1 VGSTT
6 TYTNPLEQGS
16 ATEGLMSMSRRTLLL
31 AALLLLSSLAI
42 APVSAQQSPF
52 PGVEI
57 TCVNDDDEHMLFLN
71 PDSSGAQATAT
82 CTVENVS
89 PYNEEVEF
97 DYDGDGLT
105 MVGPETM
112 SLNAGDEETIQ
123 IQLSSNSLAST
134 IYNMTVTVEI
144 TSVQGIEPPDFF
156 AMFLPS
162 DESNIVAQVAEFV
175 DLSASLQPNTLILS
189 SDLMQ
194 DMSVSL
200 LISNDGNV
208 DDSIDVSIQ
217 DLPMLD
223 QRNIGWNLTNS
234 GQDNTIESAGG
245 SATYTLRFTPNPSMD
260 DESFSISIRVKS
272 EFSNSDSVY
281 ITLTINTTAPE
292 ESLLDLTAMN
302 IPAWAY
308 IAAGTLAVLFIFA
321 IILSIT
327 KRVKSAS
334 QVHLDAMDD
343 DEDDDFELAN
353 LTAAIAGTL
362 GDGDDDLDDFEFEDF

>member
-1 VGSTT
+1 
-6 TYTNPLEQGS
+6 
-16 ATEGLMSMSRRTLLL
+16 MSRR
-31 AALLLLSSLAI
+31 ALLLIAVLLVSSLSV
-42 APVSAQQSPF
+42 APVSAQQSPL

-57 TCVNDDDEHMLFLN
+57 TCVNDDEENMLFLN

-82 CTVENVS
+82 CTVENTS

-112 SLNAGDEETIQ
+112 TLNPGDEQTIQ
-123 IQLSSNSLAST
+123 IQLSSTSLAST

-194 DMSVSL
+194 AMSVSL

-223 QRNIGWNLTNS
+223 QRNIGWNLSNS
-234 GQDNTIESAGG
+234 GQGSTIESEGG
-245 SATYTLRFTPNPSMD
+245 SATYTLRFTPNPSME
-260 DESFSISIRVKS
+260 DESFTISIRVKS

-308 IAAGTLAVLFIFA
+308 IAAGTLAVLFVFA

-334 QVHLDAMDD
+334 QAHLDVMDD
-343 DEDDDFELAN
+343 DDDDDFQLAN
-353 LTAAIAGTL
+353 LTAAIAGTFD
-362 GDGDDDLDDFEFEDF
+362 DGDDDLDDFELEDF

>member
-1 VGSTT
+1 
-6 TYTNPLEQGS
+6 
-16 ATEGLMSMSRRTLLL
+16 MSRRPLLL
-31 AALLLLSSLAI
+31 AALLLLSSLTV
-42 APVSAQQSPF
+42 APVSAQQSPL
-52 PGVEI
+52 PGVDI
-57 TCVNDDDEHMLFLN
+57 TCVNDDEEHTLFLN
-71 PDSSGAQATAT
+71 PVSSGAQATAT
-82 CTVENVS
+82 CTVENTS

-112 SLNAGDEETIQ
+112 SLNSGDEETIQ

-134 IYNMTVTVEI
+134 IYNMTVTVDI

-208 DDSIDVSIQ
+208 DDNIDVSIQ

-234 GQDNTIESAGG
+234 GQDSTIESAGG
-245 SATYTLRFTPNPSMD
+245 SATYTLRFTPNPAMD
-260 DESFSISIRVKS
+260 DESFSITIRVKS

-308 IAAGTLAVLFIFA
+308 IAAGTLAVLLVFA
-321 IILSIT
+321 IVLSIT

-334 QVHLDAMDD
+334 QAHLNEMDEED
-343 DEDDDFELAN
+343 DDDFELAD
-353 LTAAIAGTL
+353 LESAISATM
-362 GDGDDDLDDFEFEDF
+362 DDDDDLDDFELDDF

>member
-1 VGSTT
+1 
-6 TYTNPLEQGS
+6 
-16 ATEGLMSMSRRTLLL
+16 MSRRPLLL
-31 AALLLLSSLAI
+31 AALLLLSSLTV
-42 APVSAQQSPF
+42 APVSAQSPL
-52 PGVEI
+52 PGVDI
-57 TCVNDDDEHMLFLN
+57 TCVNDDEENTLFMN
-71 PDSSGAQATAT
+71 PVSSGAQATAT
-82 CTVENVS
+82 CTVENTS

-123 IQLSSNSLAST
+123 IQISTNSLAST
-134 IYNMTVTVEI
+134 IYNMNVTVQI
-144 TSVQGIEPPDFF
+144 TSVQGIEFIDFI

-162 DESNIVAQVAEFV
+162 DESSIVAQVAEFV

-194 DMSVSL
+194 AMSVSL

-208 DDSIDVSIQ
+208 DDNIDVSIQ

-223 QRNIGWNLTNS
+223 QRNIGWNLSNS
-234 GQDNTIESAGG
+234 GQDSTIESAGG

-260 DESFSISIRVKS
+260 DESFSITIRVKS

-308 IAAGTLAVLFIFA
+308 IAAGTLAVLFVFA
-321 IILSIT
+321 IVLSIS

-334 QVHLDAMDD
+334 QAHLDAMDD
-343 DEDDDFELAN
+343 DDDDDDFQLAN
-353 LTAAIAGTL
+353 LQSAIAGTL
-362 GDGDDDLDDFEFEDF
+362 EDDEDLDDFELEDF

>member
-1 VGSTT
+1 
-6 TYTNPLEQGS
+6 
-16 ATEGLMSMSRRTLLL
+16 MSRRPLLL
-31 AALLLLSSLAI
+31 AALLLLSSLTV

-57 TCVNDDDEHMLFLN
+57 TCVNDEEENTLYMN
-71 PDSSGAQATAT
+71 PVSSGAQATAT
-82 CTVENVS
+82 CTVENTS

-112 SLNAGDEETIQ
+112 SLDAGNEETIQ
-123 IQLSSNSLAST
+123 IQISTNSLAST

-144 TSVQGIEPPDFF
+144 TAVQGIEPPDFF

-175 DLSASLQPNTLILS
+175 DLSASFQPNSLVLS

-194 DMSVSL
+194 AVSASL
-200 LISNDGNV
+200 MITNEGNV
-208 DDSIDVSIQ
+208 PDDLTVTIQ
-217 DLPMLD
+217 NSALLD
-223 QRNIGWNLTNS
+223 ERNIGWNITNS
-234 GQDNTIESAGG
+234 GQDSTIDDTGG
-245 SATYTLRFTPNPSMD
+245 SATYTLRFTPNPAMD
-260 DESFSISIRVKS
+260 DESFSITIRIHSDFDNS
-272 EFSNSDSVY
+272 ESVD

-308 IAAGTLAVLFIFA
+308 IAAGTLAVLLVFA
-321 IILSIT
+321 IVLSIT

-334 QVHLDAMDD
+334 RAHLDVMDD
-343 DEDDDFELAN
+343 DDDDDFELAD
-353 LTAAIAGTL
+353 LQSAIAGTM
-362 GDGDDDLDDFEFEDF
+362 DDDDDLDDFELDDF

>member
-1 VGSTT
+1 
-6 TYTNPLEQGS
+6 
-16 ATEGLMSMSRRTLLL
+16 MSRRPLLL
-31 AALLLLSSLAI
+31 AALLLLSSLTV

-57 TCVNDDDEHMLFLN
+57 TCVNDEEENTLYMN
-71 PDSSGAQATAT
+71 PVSSGAQATAT
-82 CTVENVS
+82 CTVENTS

-112 SLNAGDEETIQ
+112 SLDAGNEETIQ
-123 IQLSSNSLAST
+123 IQISTNSLAST

-144 TSVQGIEPPDFF
+144 TAVQGIEPPDFF

-175 DLSASLQPNTLILS
+175 DLSASFQPNSLVLS

-194 DMSVSL
+194 AVSASL
-200 LISNDGNV
+200 MITNEGNV
-208 DDSIDVSIQ
+208 PDDLTVTIQ
-217 DLPMLD
+217 NSALLD
-223 QRNIGWNLTNS
+223 ERNIGWNITNS
-234 GQDNTIESAGG
+234 GQDSTIDDTGG
-245 SATYTLRFTPNPSMD
+245 SATYTLRFTPNPAMD
-260 DESFSISIRVKS
+260 DESFSITIRIHSDFDNS
-272 EFSNSDSVY
+272 ESVD

-308 IAAGTLAVLFIFA
+308 IAAGTLAVLLIFA
-321 IILSIT
+321 IVLSIT

-334 QVHLDAMDD
+334 RAHLDVMDGD
-343 DEDDDFELAN
+343 DDDDFELAD
-353 LTAAIAGTL
+353 LESAIAATM
-362 GDGDDDLDDFEFEDF
+362 DDDDDLDDFELDDF

>member
-1 VGSTT
+1 
-6 TYTNPLEQGS
+6 
-16 ATEGLMSMSRRTLLL
+16 MSRGPLLL
-31 AALLLLSSLAI
+31 AALLLLSSLTV

-57 TCVNDDDEHMLFLN
+57 TCVNDEEENTLYMN
-71 PDSSGAQATAT
+71 PVSSGAQATAT
-82 CTVENVS
+82 CTVENTS

-112 SLNAGDEETIQ
+112 SLDAGNEETIQ
-123 IQLSSNSLAST
+123 IQISTNSLAST

-144 TSVQGIEPPDFF
+144 TAVQDIEPPDFF

-175 DLSASLQPNTLILS
+175 DLSASFQPNSLVLS

-194 DMSVSL
+194 DMSASL
-200 LISNDGNV
+200 MITNEGNV
-208 DDSIDVSIQ
+208 PDDLTVTIQ
-217 DLPMLD
+217 NSALLD
-223 QRNIGWNLTNS
+223 ERNIGWNITNS
-234 GQDNTIESAGG
+234 GQDSTIDDTGG
-245 SATYTLRFTPNPSMD
+245 SATYTLRFTPNPAMD
-260 DESFSISIRVKS
+260 DESFSITIRIHSDFDNS
-272 EFSNSDSVY
+272 ESVD

-308 IAAGTLAVLFIFA
+308 IAAGTLAVLLVFA
-321 IILSIT
+321 IVLSIT

-334 QVHLDAMDD
+334 QAHLNEMDEED
-343 DEDDDFELAN
+343 DDDFELAD
-353 LTAAIAGTL
+353 LESAISATM
-362 GDGDDDLDDFEFEDF
+362 DDDDDLDDFELEDF